1 MDIDIETDKVFAA
14 GYVGKINNRT
24 FSISRC
30 TVGGTIKT
38 SAMDA
43 AGFVAETSGVC
54 NITDCLSG
62 LTIVSSVNG
71 DGTHGGFV
79 GVQNRASN
87 DITMKGCV
95 FNGKLLGADTN
106 SCGGFIGS
114 KKKNITIS
122 DSIFAPEE
130 VTVGN
135 DNSAMLV
142 PNGATAVSNSYYLY
156 ALGGDTDDGT
166 QGKHGYSVTA
176 GENVSF
182 VPAGDAAQYEVSGI
196 TAYENNSC
204 LQYNGTFYAGSED
217 EVSLI
222 LEHPAVPTDYT
233 FSGYTAS
240 AGTLNDGVLTMP
252 AENVTI
258 SGKFEFIDGIG
269 ARLVGR
275 SITVE
280 DDVSVNFYME
290 LSDEIAQSET
300 AYMQFTIPTGDKT
313 ETETVLVSDALQQDG
328 CYRFN
333 CNVAAKEMTSDIKAQ
348 VIDPES
354 GRQGTVYTYSIKN
367 YADTLLAHTKDN
379 WSYRKAA
386 PLVKTMLNYGAAAQ
400 IYFDKTSTGLA
411 NAGLS
416 DEDKTLGEITDQL
429 NPWENYTGENLSD
442 VPFIGATL
450 SLKSQTTLSLYFTDT
465 DELTFTCVDE
475 KGKERIVKPVRN
487 GETQIARIR
496 DIAAAELQYSYTVT
510 VKKGDTELG
519 SITYS
524 PMNYCHKAL
533 NGGTQNVNL
542 QTVAKALYWYSKEAH
557 EYFYQNIVDLG
568 SLPGSYEAK
577 SGDVL
582 TGRLEGSKKIT
593 VAAGA
598 AVTLRDADITGLGN
612 KELAGITLLGD
623 ANVLIEGTNAV
634 KGGCEDYPGILVPEN
649 HTLTI
654 DGGGSLDVFS
664 KGSSAIGGI
673 YNFDTPGGS
682 GNIVIKGSTITA
694 VGGAYCAAI
703 GSTCFKSC
711 GTITISGGTV
721 NATSGFTGAGIGSG
735 GAGSCAGIIITG
747 GTVNAKGGENDGIT
761 SAGGAGIGSGGEG
774 RCADIIITGGQVTA
788 VGGQYAAGIGSG
800 SKGEEYAASCDNIT
814 ISGGTINATGGEY
827 GAGIGCGA
835 ESSCADITITGGT
848 VTAAGGEDAAGIG
861 SGVEGS
867 CSDIVISG
875 GEVTATGGKNGAG
888 IGSGGT
894 YGDGA
899 RCGDITI
906 TKDVIHVTA
915 IKGENAQA
923 IGNGYNGIC
932 GTITIE
938 EGANVTR
945 DE

>member
-612 KELAGITLLGD
+612 KELAGIMLLGN

-694 VGGAYCAAI
+694 FGGAYCAAI

-735 GAGSCAGIIITG
+735 
-747 GTVNAKGGENDGIT
+747 AKGEN
-761 SAGGAGIGSGGEG
+761 
-774 RCADIIITGGQVTA
+774 
-788 VGGQYAAGIGSG
+788 
-800 SKGEEYAASCDNIT
+800 YAASCDNIT
-814 ISGGTINATGGEY
+814 ISGGAINATGGEY
-827 GAGIGCGA
+827 GAGF
-835 ESSCADITITGGT
+835 
-848 VTAAGGEDAAGIG
+848 AAAQKAAAQT
-861 SGVEGS
+861 SLS
-867 CSDIVISG
+867 P
-875 GEVTATGGKNGAG
+875 A
-888 IGSGGT
+888 
-894 YGDGA
+894 A
-899 RCGDITI
+899 RSLPQAAKT
-906 TKDVIHVTA
+906 
-915 IKGENAQA
+915 AQA
-923 IGNGYNGIC
+923 SAAAEHMA
-932 GTITIE
+932 T
-938 EGANVTR
+938 AR
-945 DE
+945 DAETSPSQRMSSM